1 MKYRKVLLIDDDLDD
16 QEIFT
21 MALDQ
26 ISPELECIIFKNS
39 EEALLKLIQEQI
51 KVDIIFLDLNLPRVS
66 GQEILIKIN
75 KIEYFQNIPIIIFS
89 TSSDKYTI
97 KKLYELGASDF
108 ITKPNKLHLLVDTLK
123 SIFI

>member
-39 EEALLKLIQEQI
+39 DEALLKLIQEQI
-51 KVDIIFLDLNLPRVS
+51 KVDIIFLDLNLPRMS
-66 GQEILIKIN
+66 GQEILMKIN
-75 KIEYFQNIPIIIFS
+75 EMEYFQNIPIIIFS
-89 TSSDKYTI
+89 TSSDKHTI